1 MVSWRVRWIV
11 SRILFDFDLDPFQKK
26 AIQAIDRGDSVLV
39 SAPTG
44 AGKTVIAE
52 YLIHRSLLENG
63 GVVYTAPIKALSNQ
77 KFRQF
82 RSRFPDKVGILTGD
96 VNIDGEAP
104 VVIMTTEIFRNRVV
118 EQPDSLRRYSW
129 VIFDEIHYLDDRERG
144 TVWEEALIFLPS
156 TISVLGL
163 SATIPN
169 IQKLGDWL
177 GTLYNRRITVIT
189 DQNRPVPLQHGY
201 QCAGKIIESQP
212 KKKRRH
218 MPSAHA
224 LQKRTFND
232 PMALL
237 RHLHRQN
244 RLPCLFF
251 SFNRKRCEY
260 LADEASRF
268 HFENDQID
276 TIMARER
283 FASLAVR
290 FGLAGDDRTT
300 AMQRL
305 VSAGVAYHHAGLHP
319 MLKEI
324 LEQLFSDRLL
334 SIIFTTE
341 TFALGVNM
349 PARSVVLDDLKKKYD
364 RFCRRLKVRDFMQ
377 MAGRAGRRGLDP
389 KGYVY
394 SRFSPREISLK
405 EYQGLIN
412 GSPEPIESRFN
423 LSYSTLLNLYL
434 RYGDQLIEIYGK
446 SFHNF
451 LLGGRKGG
459 HQERQAIRSR
469 LKLLKRMGYIEGRD
483 LTSKG
488 AFSSGIHGYELILG
502 EYFEAVDPE
511 EMTVTALGV
520 IALAA
525 VYEPKKERDR
535 AVVPHTLKRLARV
548 GREVCAGIHDAEK
561 EYGIRPLSKQFEFHL
576 SVSLL
581 DWMNGRP
588 FSEVVSES
596 GVDEGEFIRYLRM
609 TVQVLR
615 ELSASSI
622 SKPLKQSVREA
633 IERINRD
640 DVDAESQLL
649 QITEL
654 ELEEWQAEE
663 EPSDGREE

>member
-1 MVSWRVRWIV
+1 MTR
-11 SRILFDFDLDPFQKK
+11 LQFDFALDPFQKR
-26 AIQAIDRGDSVLV
+26 AIAAIARNESVLV

-52 YLIHRSLLENG
+52 YLIHQALLEG
-63 GVVYTAPIKALSNQ
+63 SGVIYTAPIKALSNQ

-96 VNIDGEAP
+96 VNIDGESP

-118 EQPDSLRRYSW
+118 EQPDSLRRYNW

-144 TVWEEALIFLPS
+144 TVWEESLIFLPS
-156 TISVLGL
+156 SISILGL

-177 GTLYNRRITVIT
+177 SDLHQRRMVVVT
-189 DQNRPVPLQHGY
+189 DDNRPVPLQHGY
-201 QCAGKIIESQP
+201 QCAGKIVESMAAG
-212 KKKRRH
+212 KRRGH
-218 MPSAHA
+218 SPKP
-224 LQKRTFND
+224 LRKEKGGFND
-232 PMALL
+232 PVQLL

-244 RLPCLFF
+244 RLPCLYF
-251 SFNRKRCEY
+251 SFNRKRCEF
-260 LADEASRF
+260 LAAEAARHDF
-268 HFENDQID
+268 TTDRID
-276 TIMARER
+276 GERARER
-283 FASLAVR
+283 FRILAER
-290 FGLAGDDRTT
+290 FGMSGDDRTL

-305 VSAGVAYHHAGLHP
+305 VGAGVAYHHAGLHP

-334 SIIFTTE
+334 SIIFSTE

-364 RFCRRLKVRDFMQ
+364 RFSRRLKVRDFMQ

-389 KGYVY
+389 KGFVY
-394 SRFSPREISLK
+394 SRFSPHDISLR
-405 EYQGLIN
+405 EYQELI
-412 GSPEPIESRFN
+412 GGTPEPIESRFN
-423 LSYSTLLNLYL
+423 LSYSTLLNLYQ

-451 LLGGRKGG
+451 LLGRRKGG
-459 HQERQAIRSR
+459 NQERQLIRSR
-469 LKLLKRMGYIEGRD
+469 LKLLKRLGYIEGRQ
-483 LTSKG
+483 LTVKG

-502 EYFEAVDPE
+502 EFFDVVADAEL
-511 EMTVTALGV
+511 TVEALGV

-535 AVVPHTLKRLARV
+535 AVVPPSLKRLARI
-548 GREVCAGIHDAEK
+548 GRDVCTAIHDAEK
-561 EYGIRPLSKQFEFHL
+561 EQVIRPLSKHFEFHL
-576 SVSLL
+576 SGPLL

-588 FSEVVSES
+588 FAEVVEAS

-622 SKPLKQSVREA
+622 SRNLKKTVRETML
-633 IERINRD
+633 RINRD
-640 DVDAESQLL
+640 DIDAESQLL

-654 ELEEWQAEE
+654 ERETLVEDE
-663 EPSDGREE
+663 GRDDADFVQPDPV

>member
-1 MVSWRVRWIV
+1 M
-11 SRILFDFDLDPFQKK
+11 SRSLFDFPLDPFQQR
-26 AIQAIDRGDSVLV
+26 AVQAVERGESVLV

-52 YLIHRSLLENG
+52 YLIHQSLLKDE
-63 GVVYTAPIKALSNQ
+63 GVIYTAPIKALSNQ

-82 RSRFPDKVGILTGD
+82 RARFPDKVGILTGD

-118 EQPDSLRRYSW
+118 EQPESLRRYNW
-129 VIFDEIHYLDDRERG
+129 VIFDEIHYLDDRDRG
-144 TVWEEALIFLPS
+144 TVWEEALIFLPP
-156 TISVLGL
+156 TISILGL

-169 IQKLGDWL
+169 IQRLGDWL
-177 GTLYNRRITVIT
+177 GSLYQRRIRVIT
-189 DQNRPVPLQHGY
+189 DQDRPVPLQFGC
-201 QCAGKIIESQP
+201 QCAGKIIEGQTG
-212 KKKRRH
+212 KKRRH
-218 MPSAHA
+218 SPAAMM
-224 LQKRTFND
+224 QKRGFND
-232 PMALL
+232 PVALL

-244 RLPCLFF
+244 RLPCLYF
-251 SFNRKRCEY
+251 SFNRKRCEF
-260 LADEASRF
+260 LAEEAARWNFSS
-268 HFENDQID
+268 EQID
-276 TIMARER
+276 NSQARER
-283 FASLAVR
+283 FTALSER
-290 FGLAGDDRTT
+290 FGLSGDDRTL
-300 AMQRL
+300 AMRRL
-305 VSAGVAYHHAGLHP
+305 VSAGIAYHHAGLHP

-364 RFCRRLKVRDFMQ
+364 RFSRRLKVRDFMQ

-389 KGYVY
+389 KGFVY

-405 EYQGLIN
+405 EYQGLID
-412 GSPEPIESRFN
+412 GSPEAIESRFN

-434 RYGDQLIEIYGK
+434 RYGDRLIEIYGK
-446 SFHNF
+446 SFHSF

-459 HQERQAIRSR
+459 QAERQTIRSR
-469 LKLLKRMGYIEGRD
+469 LKLLKRMGYIEGGG
-483 LTSKG
+483 LSVKG
-488 AFSSGIHGYELILG
+488 SFSAGIHGYELILG
-502 EYFEAVDPE
+502 EFFDAVDSA
-511 EMTVTALGV
+511 EMTAEALGV

-535 AVVPHTLKRLARV
+535 AVVPHTLRSLVRS
-548 GREVCAGIHDAEK
+548 GREVCSAIHDAEK
-561 EYGIRPLSKQFEFHL
+561 EYAIRPLSKQFEFHL
-576 SVSLL
+576 TVPLL
-581 DWMNGRP
+581 DWMNRRS
-588 FSEVVSES
+588 FAEVVAES

-615 ELSASSI
+615 ELSASAVSNT
-622 SKPLKQSVREA
+622 LKRSVREA

-654 ELEEWQAEE
+654 EFEAWRDGEELAGEREE
-663 EPSDGREE
+663 ES

>member
-1 MVSWRVRWIV
+1 MSKA
-11 SRILFDFDLDPFQKK
+11 LFDFELDPFQKK
-26 AIQAIDRGDSVLV
+26 AIQAIARGDSLLV

-52 YLIHRSLLENG
+52 YLIHQSLLEG
-63 GVVYTAPIKALSNQ
+63 RGVIYTAPIKALSNQ

-82 RSRFPDKVGILTGD
+82 RSRFPDRVGILTGD
-96 VNIDGEAP
+96 VNIDGDSP

-144 TVWEEALIFLPS
+144 TVWEEALIFLPP

-169 IQKLGDWL
+169 IHKLGDWL
-177 GTLYNRRITVIT
+177 SMLYERRLVVIT

-201 QCAGKIIESQP
+201 QCAGKIVEGP
-212 KKKRRH
+212 ERKKRHQAAGKSPHKGRGG
-218 MPSAHA
+218 
-224 LQKRTFND
+224 FND

-237 RHLHRQN
+237 HHLHRQN
-244 RLPCLFF
+244 RLPCLYF

-260 LADEASRF
+260 LAGEAARF
-268 HFENDQID
+268 DFEADRID
-276 TIMARER
+276 GEKAKAR
-283 FASLAVR
+283 FQDLAER
-290 FGLAGDDRTT
+290 FGLASDERTM

-305 VSAGVAYHHAGLHP
+305 VSAGIAYHHAGLHP

-349 PARSVVLDDLKKKYD
+349 PARSVVLDNLKKKYD
-364 RFCRRLKVRDFMQ
+364 RFSRTLKVRDFQQ
-377 MAGRAGRRGLDP
+377 MAGRAGRRGLDA
-389 KGYVY
+389 KGYVF
-394 SRFSPREISLK
+394 SRFAPQDISLK
-405 EYQGLIN
+405 EYQSLIV
-412 GSPEPIESRFN
+412 GSPEAIESRFN

-434 RYGDQLIEIYGK
+434 RYGDQLIEIYTR

-451 LLGGRKGG
+451 LLAGRKGG
-459 HQERQAIRSR
+459 QQERQTIRAR
-469 LKLLKRMGYIEGRD
+469 LKLLKKLGYIEGCG
-483 LTSKG
+483 LSAKG
-488 AFSSGIHGYELILG
+488 SFSAGIHGYELILG
-502 EYFEAVDPE
+502 EFIDAVDSAELTE
-511 EMTVTALGV
+511 EAITV

-525 VYEPKKERDR
+525 VFEPKKERDR
-535 AVVPHTLKRLARV
+535 ALVPASLKRLARV
-548 GREVCAGIHDAEK
+548 GRDVCAAIHAVEK
-561 EYGIRPLSKQFEFHL
+561 EYAIRPLSKHFEFHL
-576 SVSLL
+576 SGPLL

-588 FSEVVSES
+588 FAEVVQAS
-596 GVDEGEFIRYLRM
+596 GVDDGEFIRYLRM

-615 ELSASSI
+615 ELAAAAVA
-622 SKPLKQSVREA
+622 PGLKRSVRQA

-649 QITEL
+649 QVTEL
-654 ELEEWQAEE
+654 E
-663 EPSDGREE
+663 REGLG

>member
-1 MVSWRVRWIV
+1 M
-11 SRILFDFDLDPFQKK
+11 SRPMFDFILDPFQKK
-26 AIQAIDRGDSVLV
+26 AIQAIARGDSVLV

-44 AGKTVIAE
+44 SGKTVIAE
-52 YLIHRSLLENG
+52 YLIHQSLLEG
-63 GVVYTAPIKALSNQ
+63 AGVIYTAPIKALSNQ

-96 VNIDGEAP
+96 VNIDGDAP

-118 EQPDSLRRYSW
+118 EQPDSLDRYKW
-129 VIFDEIHYLDDRERG
+129 VIFDEIHYLDDKDRG
-144 TVWEEALIFLPS
+144 TVWEESLIFLPPN
-156 TISVLGL
+156 ISILGL

-177 GTLYNRRITVIT
+177 SALYERRLVVIT
-189 DQNRPVPLQHGY
+189 DQNRPVPLHHGF
-201 QCAGKIIESQP
+201 QCAGKIVEGRD
-212 KKKRRH
+212 KKKRHTQPVGAQRKGK
-218 MPSAHA
+218 AG
-224 LQKRTFND
+224 FND
-232 PMALL
+232 PIALL
-237 RHLHRQN
+237 RHVHRQN
-244 RLPCLFF
+244 RLPCLYFA
-251 SFNRKRCEY
+251 FNRKRCEF
-260 LADEASRF
+260 LAGEAARHSF
-268 HFENDQID
+268 DSIQID
-276 TIMARER
+276 SSKAQER
-283 FASLAVR
+283 FRALAER
-290 FGLAGDDRTT
+290 FGLGMDDRTR

-305 VSAGVAYHHAGLHP
+305 VSTGIAYHHAGLHP
-319 MLKEI
+319 MLKEL

-349 PARSVVLDDLKKKYD
+349 PARTVILDDLKKRYD
-364 RFCRRLKVRDFMQ
+364 RFSRILKVRDFHQ
-377 MAGRAGRRGLDP
+377 MAGRAGRRGLDE

-394 SRFSPREISLK
+394 SRFSPLDLSLRD
-405 EYQGLIN
+405 YQSLLG

-446 SFHNF
+446 SFHSF

-459 HQERQAIRSR
+459 NQERQMIQAR
-469 LKLLKRMGYIEGRD
+469 LKLLKKLAYIDERQ
-483 LTSKG
+483 LTAKG

-502 EYFEAVDPE
+502 EFFDAVDSE
-511 EMTVTALGV
+511 DMTVEAIAV

-525 VYEPKKERDR
+525 VFEPKKGRDR
-535 AVVPHTLKRLARV
+535 ALVPPSMKRLARV
-548 GREVCAGIHDAEK
+548 GREVCSAIHEVEK
-561 EYGIRPLSKQFEFHL
+561 EYAVRPLSKHFEFHI
-576 SVSLL
+576 SSSLL

-588 FSEVVSES
+588 FAEVVDGA

-615 ELSASSI
+615 ELSASSV
-622 SKPLKQSVREA
+622 SNALKRSVREA

-640 DVDAESQLL
+640 DIDAESQLL

-654 ELEEWQAEE
+654 ERLALEEGEHTGQASS
-663 EPSDGREE
+663 EPDL